1 MHYLDK
7 RYPVHGS
14 SWIFLWIFNRLSTP
28 VFYNAL
34 WKTKQGNLRTILSVQ
49 YREEKDFGYHVRPL
63 VKGPARGGGTE
74 LLKKGRLLLL
84 LSKAFQC
91 WNASKWE
98 VHWTMLSNKLQDVFP
113 FALIK
118 LGIVTNKSPD
128 WTLKQAF
135 LENVQFGIRFLLSR
149 EMSFNIFFWNLVV
162 IVNQDCFR
170 IILFFCI
177 WCFVLCWGLTFCW
190 LVALGWQNI
199 KLWL

>member
-1 MHYLDK
+1 M
-7 RYPVHGS
+7 
-14 SWIFLWIFNRLSTP
+14 
-28 VFYNAL
+28 
-34 WKTKQGNLRTILSVQ
+34 
-49 YREEKDFGYHVRPL
+49 RPL
-63 VKGPARGGGTE
+63 VKGPAWGGGTE

-84 LSKAFQC
+84 LSKALQC

-98 VHWTMLSNKLQDVFP
+98 VHWTMLSNKLQHVFP
-113 FALIK
+113 FALIN

-149 EMSFNIFFWNLVV
+149 EMSFNIFLWNIVV
-162 IVNQDCFR
+162 IVNQDCFK

-190 LVALGWQNI
+190 LMALGWQNI
-199 KLWL
+199 KLWLYLLNPWYLSKKYWKTYFKILLSHCNQNLRLLSFGISGSLLRLLVLLL